1 VTPRRRLLVRRALIA
16 SASATTTV
24 ALLGALAAWLALN
37 VSWVVPDP
45 GALSG
50 PTQLLARDGT
60 VVARFTAEVDRR
72 PVTLD
77 QVADVAQAAVVAAE
91 DARFREHGG
100 VDPLS
105 LVRAVVT
112 NVRTGAISQ
121 GGSTLTQ
128 QYVKNAFVGDERTL
142 LRKVREA
149 VIAIQLERDASKDE
163 ILERYLNTVYF
174 GEGAYGIEAAARTYF
189 GVTAAELDAGQA
201 AALAQLLPAPST
213 RNPRVDPEGSE
224 RRRDALLERLV
235 VLGWLDRGEA
245 DEHRGRPVEVAP
257 RTRPATAAPAFVD
270 HVRRQLEHAYGPEA
284 LVAGALTVHTSLDL
298 AAQTE
303 LDEAVAARLPA
314 DQAGAVEAAAVALDP
329 RTGEILAIHG
339 GRDLRVGDLNL
350 ATMARRQ
357 NGSAFKPFV
366 YAAALEDGIS
376 EPTTSWPSPSST
388 TILRCVG
395 HEGAPFEVRGGPGGN
410 QRLHDALVTS
420 TNTTFQLVGCE
431 LGGERLVEMAA
442 RLGVANEI
450 PPTASVAL
458 GGSAFGASVLD
469 LAAAYGTLANDG
481 NRCPPRSIL
490 EVMGPD
496 GETLELPEEVVT
508 AVDHDR
514 RPLGPTEDELEG
526 WPEGLGEL
534 DAGSVDDG
542 TADDGTADG
551 GADAA
556 GPPGCVAAT
565 DPDVARTVTA
575 ALADAVERG
584 TGTRAGIGRPQAGK
598 TGTTQDLKDAWF
610 VGYTPELSLAV
621 WVGDPG
627 REGPVHTL
635 RGVAGFAEVYGGTIP
650 ALVWADSAAAILE
663 GTEPTDFPAPGE
675 LPRDEGPAVA
685 PAREVPG
692 VAPPAGTD
700 RREEPEG
707 VDEIAEDEADAPE
720 DPPEAE
726 PDTGPAE
733 PDPPPEED
741 EDDETCLLIFRC

>member
-37 VSWVVPDP
+37 VAWVVPDP

-50 PTQLLARDGT
+50 PTQILARDGT
-60 VVARFTAEVDRR
+60 VIARFTAEVDRR

-77 QVADVAQAAVVAAE
+77 EVADVAQAAVVAAE

-112 NVRTGAISQ
+112 NLRTGAISQ

-189 GVTAAELDAGQA
+189 GVTAAELDPGQA
-201 AALAQLLPAPST
+201 ATLAQLLPAPST
-213 RNPRVDPEGSE
+213 RNPRVDPEGSAQ
-224 RRRDALLERLV
+224 RRDVLLDRMV
-235 VLGWLDRGEA
+235 GLGWLGGAEA
-245 DEHRGRPVEVAP
+245 AEHRGRELEVAP
-257 RTRPATAAPAFVD
+257 RSRPATAAPAFVD
-270 HVRRQLEHAYGPEA
+270 HVRRQLEHAYGPEV

-298 AAQTE
+298 AAQAQ

-314 DQAGAVEAAAVALDP
+314 DEAGAVEAAAVALDP
-329 RTGEILAIHG
+329 RTGEILAVHG
-339 GRDLRVGDLNL
+339 GRDLQVGDLNL

-366 YAAALEDGIS
+366 YAAALEDGVS
-376 EPTTSWPSPSST
+376 EPTTRWPAPSST
-388 TILRCVG
+388 TIRRCVD
-395 HEGAPFEVRGGPGGN
+395 HDGAPFEVRGGPGGE

-431 LGGERLVEMAA
+431 LGGPRMVEMAS
-442 RLGVANEI
+442 RLGVANDI

-469 LAAAYGTLANDG
+469 MAAAYGTLANDG
-481 NRCPPRSIL
+481 RRCPPRSIL
-490 EVMGPD
+490 EVVGPE
-496 GETLELPEEVVT
+496 GEALELPAEVVT
-508 AVDHDR
+508 AIDHER
-514 RPLGPTEDELEG
+514 RPLGPTEDELEA
-526 WPEGLGEL
+526 WPEGRGER
-534 DAGSVDDG
+534 DDDG
-542 TADDGTADG
+542 CF
-551 GADAA
+551 DA
-556 GPPGCVAAT
+556 V
-565 DPDVARTVTA
+565 DPDVARTVTT
-575 ALADAVERG
+575 ALGDAVARG
-584 TGTRAGIGRPQAGK
+584 TGTRADIGRPQAGK

-610 VGYTPELSLAV
+610 VGYTPDLSLAV

-627 REGPVHTL
+627 RDGPVQTL
-635 RGVAGFAEVYGGTIP
+635 RGVAGFAEVFGGTIP
-650 ALVWADSAAAILE
+650 ALLWADSAAAILE
-663 GTEPTDFPAPGE
+663 EVDPTDFPAPGE
-675 LPRDEGPAVA
+675 LTRDEGPAVA
-685 PAREVPG
+685 PARDVPD
-692 VAPPAGTD
+692 VAPPARNDEDEDPADDADGSIEDEVDDPEAPSDDEPDPGPT
-700 RREEPEG
+700 EPE
-707 VDEIAEDEADAPE
+707 
-720 DPPEAE
+720 
-726 PDTGPAE
+726 
-733 PDPPPEED
+733 PPPEED
-741 EDDETCLLIFRC
+741 DEDETCLLIFRC